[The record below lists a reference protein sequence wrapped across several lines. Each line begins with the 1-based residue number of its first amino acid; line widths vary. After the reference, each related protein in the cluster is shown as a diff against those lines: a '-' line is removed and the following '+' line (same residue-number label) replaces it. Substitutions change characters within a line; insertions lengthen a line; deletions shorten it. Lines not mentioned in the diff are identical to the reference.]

1 MISPAYPMKSPLN
14 PSTPQ
19 PKNAT
24 WPLHSRRSPALR
36 VQGLHTAYHFGIG
49 LIPHWKSSVNG
60 CFSTWEHITLPFRVQ
75 ELPFWLQWL
84 DLVQCPFFCDL
95 NEDVYRSECHKNGNL
110 TMGIWDFTGGGILQN
125 MAGNPRARWAWGSG
139 WFPSGNITKK
149 NVDDLGV

>member
-110 TMGIWDFTGGGILQN
+110 TMGIWDFTGGG
-125 MAGNPRARWAWGSG
+125 NPPKYG
-139 WFPSGNITKK
+139 WKSSS
-149 NVDDLGV
+149 